1 MVLSQYPIRVVS
13 KLTGISID
21 TLRAWDRRY
30 SVVVPHRTERGRSYT
45 EAQVERLRLVKS
57 LLDQGHSIGQLA
69 SLSDESLQDLAET
82 KSSEARLEQPT
93 TPTPA
98 IGLLLQAI
106 DSFDHKR
113 LNEELGRMASLL
125 SPRDVVFQLVLPLMR
140 ELGERWHR
148 GEISIAQEH
157 LVSAAL
163 KGVLGTLVRLQPAG
177 RSDCKIVLGTLSGD
191 LHEFGILAAAMIA
204 SMNGMDPVLLGPNLP
219 GRELASAAETVGAKY
234 VLVGN
239 AYSDAGHSSEFAQLA
254 QGLSPGTSLWVGG
267 PVTPKWSIT
276 SMPQGVGFMSFASF
290 EEYEAQCKQV
300 VGWSS

>member
-1 MVLSQYPIRVVS
+1 
-13 KLTGISID
+13 
-21 TLRAWDRRY
+21 
-30 SVVVPHRTERGRSYT
+30 VVVPQRTERGRSYT

-57 LLDQGHSIGQLA
+57 LLDRGYSIGPLA
-69 SLSDESLQDLAET
+69 SLSDEALQNLAET
-82 KSSEARLEQPT
+82 KSSEARLEQPNA
-93 TPTPA
+93 PHPA

-106 DSFDHKR
+106 ESFDHKR
-113 LNEELGRMASLL
+113 LDEELGRMASLL

-267 PVTPKWSIT
+267 PVTPKLSNT
-276 SMPQGVGFMSFASF
+276 SMPQGVRFMSFASF
-290 EEYEAQCKQV
+290 EEYEAQCKQA